1 MAIKCICI
9 WYQREY
15 KRTYGR
21 LRCIAASASRLL
33 WITLLYIYI
42 YIILHATLLCYI
54 YSDAY
59 AYFYVC
65 VCKYKMIS
73 WSDSV
78 DCMRIQTCGLICM
91 HAVHTAIV
99 CVIACLLRMEVRPK
113 RVNIGNI
120 MVWRQ
125 TESGSTTKLCLNYLS
140 VEGMYKMNT
149 GVISIFNLF
158 ASWKIRSIEVV
169 ISWFQTNLLVS
180 LGH

>member
-1 MAIKCICI
+1 MVDC
-9 WYQREY
+9 
-15 KRTYGR
+15 G
-21 LRCIAASASRLL
+21 ASPLL
-33 WITLLYIYI
+33 PRDCFGLLYYTYIYI
-42 YIILHATLLCYI
+42 SYCMQP
-54 YSDAY
+54 
-59 AYFYVC
+59 YFAIFIRMRMRIFMC

-78 DCMRIQTCGLICM
+78 DCMRIQTYGLICM
-91 HAVHTAIV
+91 QAVHTAIV
-99 CVIACLLRMEVRPK
+99 CVIACLLRMAVRPK

-125 TESGSTTKLCLNYLS
+125 TESGPTTKLCLNYLS
-140 VEGMYKMNT
+140 VEGMCKMNT